1 MKYTGIQGLLK
12 MFFVILLGFGM
23 LGGIQSME
31 QKSNKE
37 TIVLGGGCFWC
48 IEAVYE
54 RIPGIQSAVSG
65 YAGGKTEKPTYEQVS
80 SGLTGHAEV
89 VKVEFDPLKISL
101 KEVLDIFFKAHDPT
115 SKNRQGADVGTQYR
129 SIILYTT
136 DEQKTQVQEYIQDLK
151 DRKVY
156 SKPIVTQIE
165 PLTVFWPAE
174 DYHQDYYDQHPYAG
188 YCRVVIAPKL
198 DKLGL
203 QINSLIK

>member
-1 MKYTGIQGLLK
+1 MKYTGRQGLQRI
-12 MFFVILLGFGM
+12 FFVIM
-23 LGGIQSME
+23 LGLGILGEIHGME

-65 YAGGKTEKPTYEQVS
+65 YAGGKTEKPTYEQVC

-89 VKVEFDPLKISL
+89 VKVEFDPSRISL
-101 KEVLDIFFKAHDPT
+101 TEVLDIFFKAHDPT
-115 SKNRQGADVGTQYR
+115 SENRQGADVGTQYR

-136 DEQKTQVQEYIQDLK
+136 DEQKKAVQNYIKDLS
-151 DRKVY
+151 DRRVY
-156 SKPIVTQIE
+156 SKPIVTQVE
-165 PLTVFWPAE
+165 PLKVFWTAE
-174 DYHQDYYDQHPYAG
+174 DYHQDYYEQHPYAG
-188 YCRVVIAPKL
+188 YCRIVIAPKL

-203 QINSLIK
+203 SINSLIK

>member
-1 MKYTGIQGLLK
+1 M
-12 MFFVILLGFGM
+12 
-23 LGGIQSME
+23 GGNAKGME
-31 QKSNKE
+31 QKNNRE

-54 RIPGIQSAVSG
+54 RIDGIKSAVSG
-65 YAGGKTEKPTYEQVS
+65 YAGGKTENPTYEQVC

-89 VKVEFDPLKISL
+89 VKIEFDPSKINFT
-101 KEVLDIFFKAHDPT
+101 EVMDIFFKAHDPT
-115 SKNRQGADVGTQYR
+115 SENRQGADVGTQYR

-136 DEQKTQVQEYIQDLK
+136 DAQKEQIQEYISNLTA
-151 DRKVY
+151 RRVY
-156 SKPIVTQIE
+156 SKPIVTQVE

-174 DYHQDYYDQHPYAG
+174 DYHQNYYEQHPYAG

-203 QINSLIK
+203 PINSLIK

>member
-1 MKYTGIQGLLK
+1 MKYTGLQGLQRI
-12 MFFVILLGFGM
+12 FFVIM
-23 LGGIQSME
+23 LGLGILGEIHGME

-65 YAGGKTEKPTYEQVS
+65 YAGGKTEKPTYEQVC

-89 VKVEFDPLKISL
+89 VKVEFDPSRISL
-101 KEVLDIFFKAHDPT
+101 TEVLDIFFKAHDPT
-115 SKNRQGADVGTQYR
+115 SENRQGADVGTQYR

-136 DEQKTQVQEYIQDLK
+136 DEQKKAVQNYIKDLS
-151 DRKVY
+151 DRRVY
-156 SKPIVTQIE
+156 SKPIVTQVE
-165 PLTVFWPAE
+165 PLKVFWTAE
-174 DYHQDYYDQHPYAG
+174 DYHQDYYEQHPYAG
-188 YCRVVIAPKL
+188 YCRIVIAPKL

-203 QINSLIK
+203 SINSLIK

>member
-1 MKYTGIQGLLK
+1 MKYTGIQGLLR
-12 MFFVILLGFGM
+12 MFFVILLGLGI
-23 LGGIQSME
+23 LGGIQGME

-65 YAGGKTEKPTYEQVS
+65 YAGGKTEKPTYEQVC

-89 VKVEFDPLKISL
+89 VKVEFDPSRISL
-101 KEVLDIFFKAHDPT
+101 TEVLDIFFKAHDPT
-115 SKNRQGADVGTQYR
+115 SENRQGADVGTQYR
-129 SIILYTT
+129 SIILYTR
-136 DEQKTQVQEYIQDLK
+136 DEQKKQVQDFIKDLS

-156 SKPIVTQIE
+156 SKPIVTQVE
-165 PLTVFWPAE
+165 QLKVFWPAE
-174 DYHQDYYDQHPYAG
+174 DYHQDYYELHPYAG
-188 YCRVVIAPKL
+188 YCRIVIAPKL

-203 QINSLIK
+203 PINSLIK